1 MTDSRFVAV
10 ARGRQGGFSTL
21 GLPGAVQYAG
31 VSTELVIYYP
41 NTPPPLTTV
50 AGITT
55 TDLFPSYSEFDT
67 RYPPE
72 LRGAPGPYDLT
83 TFQGV
88 NALQAPNTNNY
99 YGPFWGF
106 DFTDSTFNLGSGPF
120 TLEFWWRL
128 GTSLPGNNSA
138 KSAFVDVRLSSGLE
152 IISIIIQ
159 SDGGIPL
166 DPPNI
171 RLIAGDFDSSVDSE
185 TIVSNEDATSF
196 NHLAIQRHNATD
208 YTVHYKGQP
217 LKSWSRSD
225 VSFSDAYL
233 EIAPWALNVPGTS
246 ISQIRLS
253 RSARYGTGPFFTPF
267 SPFYAP

>member
-21 GLPGAVQYAG
+21 GLPAPVQYAG

-152 IISIIIQ
+152 IIS
-159 SDGGIPL
+159 
-166 DPPNI
+166 
-171 RLIAGDFDSSVDSE
+171 
-185 TIVSNEDATSF
+185 
-196 NHLAIQRHNATD
+196 
-208 YTVHYKGQP
+208 
-217 LKSWSRSD
+217 RSD

-267 SPFYAP
+267 SPFYTP